1 MNPEDVDRWN
11 EQEVEAELG
20 DGTKRRGT
28 LMKFKVGDFYT
39 IFSEPAPGQHERP
52 PKLKARDLLSIKL
65 AERDQV

>member
-20 DGTKRRGT
+20 DGSKRRGT

-39 IFSEPAPGQHERP
+39 IFSESAPGRPSRP
-52 PKLKARDLLSIKL
+52 PKLRAKDLVSIKL
-65 AERDQV
+65 A